1 VPLKSG
7 EVFMLYAKR
16 DQNGNITA
24 LETKANAQA
33 KEPVSTDN
41 PEVLEFLNKH
51 SESTDLKQI
60 LTESDVKLA
69 RVVEDLIELL
79 IDKNIIM
86 LTELP
91 EAAQLKL
98 VSRQRVRNAIQGEDE
113 LMVGE
118 DDIL

>member
-1 VPLKSG
+1 
-7 EVFMLYAKR
+7 MLYAKR
-16 DQNGNITA
+16 DKDGSITS
-24 LETKANAQA
+24 LQTKATAEV
-33 KEPVSTDN
+33 KERVSTDD
-41 PEVLEFLNKH
+41 PEVLEFLNQH
-51 SESTDLKQI
+51 SKSTDLKQI
-60 LTESDVKLA
+60 LTESDIKLA
-69 RVVEDLIELL
+69 RVVEDLIDLL

-98 VSRQRVRNAIQGEDE
+98 VSRRRVRNAIHGDDQ

>member
-1 VPLKSG
+1 
-7 EVFMLYAKR
+7 MLYAKR
-16 DQNGNITA
+16 DKNRNITA
-24 LETKANAQA
+24 LQIKPTAQV

-41 PEVLEFLNKH
+41 PEVLAFLNQH

-60 LTESDVKLA
+60 LTESDTELA

-79 IDKNIIM
+79 VDKNIIM

-98 VSRQRVRNAIQGEDE
+98 VSRRHVRDAMHGEDQ